1 MKHALVQLPFIGLKG
16 LVKQIVML
24 RPETEHHFPLFI
36 KVCRKPSIAQQMH
49 LKGLCRFW
57 CITFTHHQRGMVH
70 DIYGFLQMEAAG
82 RKDLQ
87 NPILRCVVGSTL
99 LCSDIFY
106 HWLKGPHRILTF
118 FVCKNSSYNHTKTSN
133 DHNQIKRNQ
142 WQVLF
147 LNWRSNMFIIGK
159 GVHSRI
165 KV

>member
-49 LKGLCRFW
+49 LKGLRCFW

-118 FVCKNSSYNHTKTSN
+118 FSYAKIHHTTIQKHQT
-133 DHNQIKRNQ
+133 III
-142 WQVLF
+142 
-147 LNWRSNMFIIGK
+147 RSNVINGK
-159 GVHSRI
+159 FCFWTGDQTCLS
-165 KV
+165 